1 MGLQL
6 LFAKAYP
13 ASTLGSSVKFD
24 SNCQVFWRW
33 RERVLIGARER
44 LIRMRKDLEGHVRG
58 VLKVFG
64 ICMKPVGTGK
74 LRRDFRDQLAA
85 VADTEPAIA
94 ILSETFIP
102 LHKTLCIARDPLDD
116 EVRMMARES
125 DLARRL
131 MTVPGVGPI
140 VALAYIAT
148 LDNEKRFRISV
159 DVGAFLGLTP
169 KRHQSGEMDWSGKI
183 SKCGDC
189 DMRRLLYPAAS
200 TLISCTRKPSRLKE
214 WATKLA
220 ERKGYKKAAVA
231 ASRKIAVIL
240 HCLWRNETVF
250 EPGMEGASREIE
262 ILNTCPR
269 DKG

>member
-1 MGLQL
+1 M
-6 LFAKAYP
+6 
-13 ASTLGSSVKFD
+13 
-24 SNCQVFWRW
+24 
-33 RERVLIGARER
+33 RVLIGARER

-64 ICMKPVGTGK
+64 VCMTSVGTGK

-85 VADTEPAIA
+85 AADTDPAIA
-94 ILSETFIP
+94 LLSETFIP
-102 LHKTLCIARDPLDD
+102 LHKTLCIARDALDD
-116 EVRMMARES
+116 QVRMMARES
-125 DLARRL
+125 ELARRL

-148 LDNEKRFRISV
+148 LDDEKRFRKSV

-169 KRHQSGEMDWSGKI
+169 KRHQSGEVDWSGKI
-183 SKCGDC
+183 TKCGDC
-189 DMRRLLYPAAS
+189 DMRRLLYSAAS

-220 ERKGYKKAAVA
+220 ERKGHKKAAVA
-231 ASRKIAVIL
+231 ASRKIAVLL

-250 EPGMEGASREIE
+250 EPGMGGAS
-262 ILNTCPR
+262 
-269 DKG
+269 

>member
-1 MGLQL
+1 
-6 LFAKAYP
+6 
-13 ASTLGSSVKFD
+13 
-24 SNCQVFWRW
+24 
-33 RERVLIGARER
+33 
-44 LIRMRKDLEGHVRG
+44 MRKDLEGHVRG

-64 ICMKPVGTGK
+64 ICMKSVGTGK

-85 VADTEPAIA
+85 AADADPAIEMM
-94 ILSETFIP
+94 SETFIP
-102 LHKTLCIARDPLDD
+102 LHKTLCIARDALDD

-148 LDNEKRFRISV
+148 LDDEKRFRKSV

-169 KRHQSGEMDWSGKI
+169 KRHQSGEVDWSGKI

-189 DMRRLLYPAAS
+189 DMRRLLYSAAS
-200 TLISCTRKPSRLKE
+200 TLISCTRKPSRLKD

-220 ERKGYKKAAVA
+220 ERKGHKKAAVA

-250 EPGMEGASREIE
+250 EPGMEGAS
-262 ILNTCPR
+262 
-269 DKG
+269 